1 MQFEYYTE
9 KTIAQCLTAL
19 NARMQAKPTSTRP
32 ALDGWVEKSGRFSLG
47 VTMPVIGRFKR
58 TTYLQAKLARQ
69 GGVTQ
74 ISGSVSSGIPR
85 DGQILVYAALAVVV
99 LVMALSGSI
108 YGWLL
113 VPFGALLYIPM
124 KGDDTNSTLLLDELQ
139 KTLKARAKPP
149 RKAGD
154 APAKPR
160 TSARAASAASAS
172 KRSTAAKAGASGAR
186 ASAASTPRSAAVKPA
201 APRPA
206 LAPASAPAPTSA
218 PKPAVP
224 SAPLPTSAARPM
236 APAAEPKPLLLIDE
250 PEIDEED
257 TGKMLL

>member
-32 ALDGWVEKSGRFSLG
+32 ALDGWVEKSGGFSLG

-69 GGVTQ
+69 GSVTQ

-85 DGQILVYAALAVVV
+85 DGQILVYAALSVVV

-160 TSARAASAASAS
+160 TSARAASAASAG
-172 KRSTAAKAGASGAR
+172 KRPTAGKSSASGTR
-186 ASAASTPRSAAVKPA
+186 ASSPKSAPAKPA

-206 LAPASAPAPTSA
+206 PTPASAPAQTSA
-218 PKPAVP
+218 PKPAMP
-224 SAPLPTSAARPM
+224 SATPPT
-236 APAAEPKPLLLIDE
+236 PAAEPKPLLLIDE